1 MHRRRGNALTAAKR
15 VCCGVSLSGVLVGF
29 FAHSRMGPHGGDWR
43 LAIPPLPIRRGNE
56 DEANMFESLGERLG
70 EIFEG
75 LRGKGALDE
84 KDVSA
89 ALREVRVALLEA
101 DVALPV
107 AKSFIAKVKERAV
120 GAEVLRSVT
129 PGQQVVKIVH
139 DALVDMLGGDDA
151 ASALSFATTPPA
163 VFMMV
168 GLQGSGKTTS
178 TAKIALRL
186 QKREKKKIL
195 MASLDT
201 RRPAAQ
207 EQLEILG
214 GQAEVKTLPIVAG
227 QAPRD
232 IATRALEAARLGGFD
247 AVMLDTA
254 GRLSID
260 EQLMTEIADIH
271 AATAPIETLLVVDAL
286 TGQDA
291 VETATRFKER
301 VDITGVVM
309 TRIDGDARGGAA
321 LSMRAVTGAPIK
333 FVGIGEK
340 LDELDVFE
348 PSRMANRILG
358 MGDIVSLV
366 EKASEEL
373 DVEKA
378 KKQAKK
384 MAKGEFDMDDLAD
397 QFRQMRKMGGMG
409 AIMGMLPGMGKA
421 KKMLDQAGGL
431 DDKEIVRQEAII
443 GSMTKKE
450 RKNPKL
456 MNASRKKRV
465 AAGSGTS
472 VQEINKLL
480 KAHRQMADMM
490 KKLGKGGMKGL
501 AGQMMGGGG
510 MGGLGGLL
518 GGGAPDPA
526 MLEAAG
532 GGKKGK
538 KGKEEEIDF
547 DAIEKALSGQGALP
561 PGLGGAGP
569 MGGLPGLG
577 GKKK

>member
-1 MHRRRGNALTAAKR
+1 
-15 VCCGVSLSGVLVGF
+15 
-29 FAHSRMGPHGGDWR
+29 
-43 LAIPPLPIRRGNE
+43 
-56 DEANMFESLGERLG
+56 MFESLSDRLG
-70 EIFEG
+70 SVFEK
-75 LRGKGALDE
+75 LRGKGALEE
-84 KDVSA
+84 KDVNE

-139 DALVDMLGGDDA
+139 DALVDMLGGAEADT
-151 ASALSFATTPPA
+151 ALSFATTPPA
-163 VFMMV
+163 VIMMV

-186 QKREKKKIL
+186 TKREKKKIL

-207 EQLEILG
+207 EQLQILG
-214 GQAEVKTLPIVAG
+214 EQAEVKTLPIIAG
-227 QAPRD
+227 QSPRD
-232 IATRALEAARLGGFD
+232 IAKRAIEAGKLGGYD

-271 AATAPIETLLVVDAL
+271 ATTHPVETLLVVDAL

-301 VDITGVVM
+301 VPVTGIVM

-333 FVGIGEK
+333 FVGVGEK
-340 LDELDVFE
+340 IDALDTFE
-348 PSRMANRILG
+348 PERMAGRILG

-366 EKASEEL
+366 EKASEEM
-373 DVEKA
+373 DVERA

-409 AIMGMLPGMGKA
+409 AIMGMLPGMGKM
-421 KKMLDQAGGL
+421 KKMVDQAGGL
-431 DDKEIVRQEAII
+431 DNKEIVRQEAII
-443 GSMTKKE
+443 SSMTKKE
-450 RKNPKL
+450 RKAPKL
-456 MNASRKKRV
+456 LNASRKKRI

-472 VQEINKLL
+472 VQEINKLV
-480 KAHRQMADMM
+480 KAHRQMADLM
-490 KKLGKGGMKGL
+490 KKMGKGGMKKMAAQM
-501 AGQMMGGGG
+501 AGMG
-510 MGGLGGLL
+510 GGLGGML
-518 GGGAPDPA
+518 GGAPDPA
-526 MLEAAG
+526 MLEAAQ
-532 GGKKGK
+532 GKKGK
-538 KGKEEEIDF
+538 SAAEEDIDF
-547 DAIEKALSGQGALP
+547 DALEKALSGKGALP
-561 PGLGGAGP
+561 PGLGGAGM
-569 MGGLPGLG
+569 MGGLPG

>member
-1 MHRRRGNALTAAKR
+1 
-15 VCCGVSLSGVLVGF
+15 
-29 FAHSRMGPHGGDWR
+29 
-43 LAIPPLPIRRGNE
+43 
-56 DEANMFESLGERLG
+56 MFESLSDRLG
-70 EIFEG
+70 SVFEK
-75 LRGKGALDE
+75 LRGKGALEE
-84 KDVSA
+84 KDVNE

-107 AKSFIAKVKERAV
+107 AKDFIAKVKERAV

-139 DALVDMLGGDDA
+139 DALIDMLGGGDDA
-151 ASALSFATTPPA
+151 EGAALSFATTPPA
-163 VFMMV
+163 VLMMV

-186 QKREKKKIL
+186 TKRDKKKVL

-201 RRPAAQ
+201 RRPAAM
-207 EQLEILG
+207 EQLAILG
-214 GQAEVKTLPIVAG
+214 EQAEVKTLPIIEG
-227 QAPRD
+227 QSPAD
-232 IATRALEAARLGGFD
+232 IANRAVEAGRLGGFD
-247 AVMLDTA
+247 VVMLDTA

-260 EQLMTEIADIH
+260 EQLMAEIADVA
-271 AATAPIETLLVVDAL
+271 AATNPIETLLVVDAL

-301 VDITGVVM
+301 VPVSGIVM

-333 FVGIGEK
+333 FVGVGEK
-340 LDELDVFE
+340 LDALDTFE
-348 PSRMANRILG
+348 PERMAGRILG
-358 MGDIVSLV
+358 MGDVVSLV
-366 EKASEEL
+366 EKASEEM
-373 DVEKA
+373 DIAKA

-384 MAKGEFDMDDLAD
+384 MAKGEFDMNDLAD

-409 AIMGMLPGMGKA
+409 AILGMMPGMGKM
-421 KKMLDQAGGL
+421 KKMVDSAGGL
-431 DDKEIVRQEAII
+431 DDREIVRQEAII
-443 GSMTKKE
+443 SSMTKKE

-465 AAGSGTS
+465 AAGSGTT
-472 VQEINKLL
+472 VQEINKLI

-490 KKLGKGGMKGL
+490 KKMGKGGMKGMAQQL
-501 AGQMMGGGG
+501 AGMGGGG
-510 MGGLGGLL
+510 LGGML
-518 GGGAPDPA
+518 GGAPDPA

-532 GGKKGK
+532 GGNKGK
-538 KGKEEEIDF
+538 KGQGAEDVDF
-547 DAIEKALSGQGALP
+547 DAIEKALSGQAPMP
-561 PGLGGAGP
+561 PG
-569 MGGLPGLG
+569 MGLPGM